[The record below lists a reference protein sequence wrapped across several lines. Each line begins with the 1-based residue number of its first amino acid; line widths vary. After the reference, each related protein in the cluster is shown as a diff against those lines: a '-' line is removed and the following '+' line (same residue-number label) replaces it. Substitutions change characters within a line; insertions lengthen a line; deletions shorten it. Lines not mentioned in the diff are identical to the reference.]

1 MAVLAVLSCRSG
13 ESTSPSG
20 PGASNATPALTVTF
34 PAGRTMTA
42 GAPSQI
48 SLAVVNV
55 RPRSCAVAGPA
66 WVSLAAAANAD
77 SAWTA
82 TPASTGTAAL
92 VTTCTDFQNRILTSF
107 DTVQVFVMPTVTPDM
122 AGYVPVGE
130 GDSVDVTYD
139 STDTQMVDV
148 ACVNCAPSGTIAR
161 VGPNTIRFYAQ
172 HIATDA
178 LHRSLCFTVHGLD
191 GHFTQQQCVSVLVIG
206 AQGTLYS
213 VPQAIRTAE
222 VVPLHTVPVA
232 TYDNTGASTHPDFM
246 RVGASWSGGAC
257 WMVYTPYSESNGNL
271 ENPSLA
277 KSADCEHWKPAPGV
291 RAPLFDKPAAGYN
304 SDPEFLYDAAAGCLG
319 VVFRQVTDANNI
331 VLSKSCDG
339 QTWPAPRPL
348 FAAPYHRAVSPTV
361 AAGPDGRNRVWY
373 VDAGTNGCSS
383 VTNVVKMRMAQP
395 TGSSSLDSVHFGPEV
410 ATDLVQPGY
419 VVWHIKIRYIAEK
432 NMYFAMYAAFPMTS
446 SVGNCATN
454 DLFVA
459 TSADGLHWQT
469 FPVPMLNKL
478 DRRFN
483 FATLYRASFTYNA
496 TTDNLRTIVSGLEN
510 DWGQYGVT
518 HNFTALMTAL
528 NSANSVAASQLL
540 PSFNL
545 VRKAD
550 HRRVVK
556 MEDQP

>member
-1 MAVLAVLSCRSG
+1 
-13 ESTSPSG
+13 
-20 PGASNATPALTVTF
+20 
-34 PAGRTMTA
+34 MTA

-48 SLAVVNV
+48 TLTAVNV
-55 RPRSCAVAGPA
+55 RARSCVVSGPA
-66 WVSLAAAANAD
+66 WVGLAAAANAD

-82 TPASTGTAAL
+82 TPDSTGTAAL
-92 VTTCTDFQNRILTSF
+92 VTTCADSQNQLLTAF

-122 AGYVPVGE
+122 AGYLPVGL

-139 STDTQMVDV
+139 STDTHTIDI
-148 ACVNCAPSGTIAR
+148 ACVNCMPSGTIAR

-172 HIATDA
+172 HVATDA

-213 VPQAIRTAE
+213 VPQAIRQAE
-222 VVPLHTVPVA
+222 VVALHTVPVA

-246 RVGASWSGGAC
+246 RIGAPWSGGAC
-257 WMVYTPYSESNGNL
+257 WLVYTPYNESDGNV

-277 KSADCEHWKPAPGV
+277 KSSDCEHWKPAPGV
-291 RAPLFDKPAAGYN
+291 RAPLFDKPATGYN
-304 SDPEFLYDAAAGCLG
+304 SDPEFLYDATGGCLG

-331 VLSKSCDG
+331 VMSTSCDG
-339 QTWPAPRPL
+339 QSWPAPRPL
-348 FAAPYHRAVSPTV
+348 FAAPNHKAISPTIS
-361 AAGPDGRNRVWY
+361 AGPDGRNRAWY

-383 VTNVVKMRMAQP
+383 LTNVVKMRVANP
-395 TGSSSLDSVHFGPEV
+395 TASSSLDSVQFGPEI

-432 NMYFAMYAAFPMTS
+432 NLYLAMYAAFPVTPG
-446 SVGNCATN
+446 VGNCATN
-454 DLFVA
+454 DLFIA
-459 TSADGLHWQT
+459 TSVDGLHWQT

-483 FATLYRASFTYNA
+483 FVTLYRASFNYNPN
-496 TTDNLRTIVSGLEN
+496 TDNLRTIVSGLEGN
-510 DWGQYGVT
+510 WGQYGVT
-518 HNFTALMTAL
+518 HNFTALMAAMNTATT
-528 NSANSVAASQLL
+528 VAASQLV

-550 HRRVVK
+550 PHRKVVK
-556 MEDQP
+556 IEDQP